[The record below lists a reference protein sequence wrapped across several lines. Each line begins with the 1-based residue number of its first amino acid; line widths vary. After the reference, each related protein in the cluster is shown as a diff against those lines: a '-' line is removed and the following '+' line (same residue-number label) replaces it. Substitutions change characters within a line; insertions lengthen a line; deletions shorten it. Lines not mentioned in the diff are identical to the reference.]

1 MFAYIEGLLTEKNP
15 AYAVVDCQGVG
26 YQVHIS
32 LNTFTQIKDLQRAR
46 ILTHLIVREDAQVLY
61 GFFTEEERRVF
72 RLLIG
77 VSGVG
82 ANTARMI
89 LSSVEPAELGQA
101 IVTGNELLLK
111 KIKGIGAKTAQRLI
125 VELKD
130 KIAKESRTVEISGIA
145 YNTNR
150 EEALSALVILG
161 FARPVVEKT
170 LDGLLRE
177 HGMAIPVEQLI
188 RLALK
193 VL

>member
-32 LNTFTQIKDLQRAR
+32 LNTYTQIKDLERAR
-46 ILTHLIVREDAQVLY
+46 ILTHLVVREDAQVLY
-61 GFFTEEERRVF
+61 GFFSEEERRVF

-89 LSSVEPAELGQA
+89 LSSVSPAELVQA

-125 VELKD
+125 VELRD
-130 KIAKESRTVEISGIA
+130 KVAKESRAVEISGHA

-161 FARPVVEKT
+161 FARPSVEKT